1 MCRVRDVLGM
11 SALGSGSGWD
21 SDSDSGLDSV
31 AARLM
36 RFKWFQNLI

>member
-1 MCRVRDVLGM
+1 ME
-11 SALGSGSGWD
+11 SGSGRCFEVRLGVL
-21 SDSDSGLDSV
+21 SEVRDSV